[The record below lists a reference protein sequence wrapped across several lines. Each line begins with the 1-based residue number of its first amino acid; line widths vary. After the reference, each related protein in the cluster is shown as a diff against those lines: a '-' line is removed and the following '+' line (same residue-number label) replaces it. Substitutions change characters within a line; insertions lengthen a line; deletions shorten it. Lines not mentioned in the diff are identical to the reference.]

1 MKQIARWAAMV
12 MAVENGYQSAMMV
25 PTEVLARQ
33 HYEGL
38 QKLLE
43 EHHLWDVYK
52 PVLLTGSCTA
62 KEKRLIEL
70 INKEKKE
77 GRNCFV
83 FAEYTGS
90 PSTCVSYRLK
100 SIIEEHCH
108 LKGQVAV
115 LESSSPCAS
124 KREEW
129 MHKQAAAGIKVFITN
144 PRNVETGLDFCFKQD
159 GIVYNY
165 PTLIFYQLGYSLF
178 TIWQASRRHY
188 RLNQREECRTYYM
201 AVAGTVQQAVI
212 GLIAQKMA
220 ATSAIQGKFSVE
232 GLSAMAQG
240 VDVKL
245 KLAQALSNMDEQN
258 GANLQEMFDVLQND
272 NDNDE
277 MYYGKIPY
285 CC

>member
-1 MKQIARWAAMV
+1 MESRIRGDVYVRFGGECLETYYSNIARRW
-12 MAVENGYQSAMMV
+12 
-25 PTEVLARQ
+25 VLT
-33 HYEGL
+33 L
-38 QKLLE
+38 
-43 EHHLWDVYK
+43 
-52 PVLLTGSCTA
+52 
-62 KEKRLIEL
+62 
-70 INKEKKE
+70 
-77 GRNCFV
+77 
-83 FAEYTGS
+83 
-90 PSTCVSYRLK
+90 
-100 SIIEEHCH
+100 
-108 LKGQVAV
+108 
-115 LESSSPCAS
+115 
-124 KREEW
+124 
-129 MHKQAAAGIKVFITN
+129 
-144 PRNVETGLDFCFKQD
+144 LDFCFKQN

-277 MYYGKIPY
+277 MYYGKYRMMLTFKELLGNIYENSQTNQNMEATIINDIFDIFDMFDVSYDYISDNKRKSSFSVPNNQSIGLIFDLMDDSEFTPKALKKVAIGQMNLFGF
-285 CC
+285 